1 MSNRLYVGN
10 LPYQIS
16 NEDLQSKFAEFGTV
30 KSCKVITDFETGR
43 SKGFGFVEMETAEEA
58 QSCIDGLDGQ
68 DFNGR
73 GLRVSIARER
83 ENKGGGGGRRF

>member
-1 MSNRLYVGN
+1 MSSRLYVGN

-16 NEDLQSKFAEFGTV
+16 NEDLQSKFEEFGAV

-43 SKGFGFVEMETAEEA
+43 SKGFGFIEMENSEQAKI
-58 QSCIDGLDGQ
+58 CIENLDGQ

-73 GLRVSIARER
+73 DLRVTIARER
-83 ENKGGGGGRRF
+83 ENKNSKRF